1 MKSLFKSRTLRHS
14 SVKLMSLFDR
24 LCAQSYSALLLG
36 SITKS
41 WSHVV
46 FSRDGVQQD
55 QKNICNKILHIHW
68 HRSFEISVIFLV
80 PNGSAV

>member
-46 FSRDGVQQD
+46 FSRDGVQHY
-55 QKNICNKILHIHW
+55 QKI
-68 HRSFEISVIFLV
+68 FVIKFYIYI
-80 PNGSAV
+80 GIAVLKYL

>member
-55 QKNICNKILHIHW
+55 QKI
-68 HRSFEISVIFLV
+68 FVIKFYIYI
-80 PNGSAV
+80 GIAVLKYL

>member
-24 LCAQSYSALLLG
+24 LCAQSFSALLLG

-46 FSRDGVQQD
+46 FSRDGVQHD
-55 QKNICNKILHIHW
+55 QKL
-68 HRSFEISVIFLV
+68 FVIKFYIYI
-80 PNGSAV
+80 GIAVLKYL